1 MILGIITSVVFQS
14 IVRIPSTS
22 KGAKQS
28 RNADPI
34 RWREILRLCWSSKI
48 LHYVAIVHTASRV
61 FHSLNLV
68 YMPFYI
74 NEMNVSDT
82 GILAMAPFFSFIGSL
97 VASVVISYT
106 AKIYTNHKVRLEKLC
121 NTLCENPKDN

>member
-1 MILGIITSVVFQS
+1 MIATLAVILGLISALIFQSVVH
-14 IVRIPSTS
+14 VPSSS
-22 KGAKQS
+22 KATKQAYM
-28 RNADPI
+28 ADSI

-74 NEMNVSDT
+74 NEMGIPDT
-82 GILAMAPFFSFIGSL
+82 GMLAMAPFFSFVGSL
-97 VASVVISYT
+97 IASALISYT
-106 AKIYTNHKVRLEKLC
+106 TRTYTNHKVR
-121 NTLCENPKDN
+121 DRGDR